1 MELPSGGVE
10 ICPVNFP
17 SPLAA
22 LRAVQADC
30 AGVRTVV
37 AANRGVRNNDASK
50 AAGTF
55 LMRLSYG

>member
-30 AGVRTVV
+30 ARVRTVV
-37 AANRGVRNNDASK
+37 AVRNNDASK

-55 LMRLSYG
+55 LMRLSYGQP